1 MLSGLEWFRFFFQKQ
16 SNGIT
21 NCLSVKKI
29 QPNSKFVLENMDQTA
44 LFKACVKTVRLKR
57 KNLPIPETNDKH
69 RILKKTKDDFNK
81 RTKNIVYQISQLKN
95 FLVENVRA
103 YMQFASHLKSYNQTS
118 MTDEERDFIDIES
131 EKIIDICTKLI
142 NDFKNEYSHKR
153 TRPQESEHINAVFE
167 IVSSYLKAVYNIYH
181 TQKHYRI
188 QREIE
193 TYKFLKLDSERKI
206 KDTIVHSK
214 VMKNQNSE
222 TSSEEL
228 LEDEESLSSKRIEK
242 PQQTIEFDDDMTTSK
257 FNYDDEITA
266 EDLQIFESENLEI
279 FKNLKG
285 LSEEV
290 EQIERNVVD
299 IAKLQE
305 IFTEKVR
312 FLKVAIS
319 HILLIF

>member
-1 MLSGLEWFRFFFQKQ
+1 
-16 SNGIT
+16 
-21 NCLSVKKI
+21 
-29 QPNSKFVLENMDQTA
+29 MDQTA

-57 KNLPIPETNDKH
+57 KNLPIPEANEKN
-69 RILKKTKDDFNK
+69 RILKKSKDDFNK
-81 RTKNIVYQISQLKN
+81 RTKNIVHQISQLKN

-103 YMQFASHLKSYNQTS
+103 YMQFASHLKSYNQTN
-118 MTDEERDFIDIES
+118 MTDEERDFIDSES

-142 NDFKNEYSHKR
+142 NDFRTEYSHKR

-167 IVSSYLKAVYNIYH
+167 IVSSYLKTVYNIYH

-193 TYKFLKLDSERKI
+193 TYKFLKLDSDRKI
-206 KDTIVHSK
+206 KDTVVHSK
-214 VMKNQNSE
+214 ATKNKNPEPNSE
-222 TSSEEL
+222 EILEKEEY
-228 LEDEESLSSKRIEK
+228 SSSKKVENQ
-242 PQQTIEFDDDMTTSK
+242 QQTFESDDEMSTSK
-257 FNYDDEITA
+257 WVNYDDEITA

-312 FLKVAIS
+312 FTKIAFTILIILNCGTGYQSKVG
-319 HILLIF
+319 HRKDC